1 VTIEQMSAAMCKNI
15 TIPLWSSL
23 RI

>member
-23 RI
+23 HI